1 MSLKFKSI
9 RELVLEMKSEEEV
22 MEFAK
27 GRSLAAADSSRI
39 EGLILDQDALTQ
51 KFFKIYTGWRNKTEV
66 CS

>member
-27 GRSLAAADSSRI
+27 GEALATADSSRI
-39 EGLILDQDALTQ
+39 EGLLLNQDQLEKD
-51 KFFKIYTGWRNKTEV
+51 FFTLYMGWRAE
-66 CS
+66 